1 MSRLVVCFFCLL
13 FYRLLA
19 AFAVLDTRQD
29 YMDGCGDSLDLVPIA
44 AWLGKGK
51 RKGHYGAYLLA
62 CFDEDDD
69 Q

>member
-1 MSRLVVCFFCLL
+1 
-13 FYRLLA
+13 
-19 AFAVLDTRQD
+19 
-29 YMDGCGDSLDLVPIA
+29 MDGCGDSLDLVPIA